1 MPAAGNAGSGRRER
15 DAGRSCR
22 WTCICNHGERQHRL
36 IRVAPVK
43 AFDARER
50 LPCFRKISAGQR
62 TRNVYPRDSSTSN
75 RMKTNRLVAKTKFLR
90 KLGLLLA
97 IALVAGLVWKPASAN
112 CAQVRIVIR
121 ATVRL
126 VEDPFNLL

>member
-1 MPAAGNAGSGRRER
+1 
-15 DAGRSCR
+15 
-22 WTCICNHGERQHRL
+22 
-36 IRVAPVK
+36 
-43 AFDARER
+43 
-50 LPCFRKISAGQR
+50 
-62 TRNVYPRDSSTSN
+62 
-75 RMKTNRLVAKTKFLR
+75 MKTNRLVAKTKFLR

-126 VEDPFNLL
+126 VEDPFNLLNNTVAPGDIITGIYTYDSFAVDSNPFPEIGDYRYTTAPNGIDSR